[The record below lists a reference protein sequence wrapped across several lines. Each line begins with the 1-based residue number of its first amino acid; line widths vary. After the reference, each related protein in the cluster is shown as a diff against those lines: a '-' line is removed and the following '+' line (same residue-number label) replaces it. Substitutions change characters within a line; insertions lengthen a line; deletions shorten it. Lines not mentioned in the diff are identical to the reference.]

1 MITTSVKRR
10 NFLTI
15 GVGTSDAS
23 LPVRTQLEMEND
35 SAKLKIMQE
44 RWRRRNIKR
53 YARLAKKELPLG
65 RRYA

>member
-1 MITTSVKRR
+1 MIITSTKHR
-10 NFLTI
+10 NLFTI

-35 SAKLKIMQE
+35 AAAIKKQQE